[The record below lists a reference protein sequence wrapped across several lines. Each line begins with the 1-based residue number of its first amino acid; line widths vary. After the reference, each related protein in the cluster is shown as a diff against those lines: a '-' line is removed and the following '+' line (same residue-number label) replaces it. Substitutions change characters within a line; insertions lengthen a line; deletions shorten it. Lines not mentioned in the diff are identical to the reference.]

1 MNYMGMTECEQA
13 FDAFRFCVTK
23 PDCGKCPW
31 HDKCY
36 RNGNRHVSIPT
47 DLALAVIRELAEL
60 LNEGEVG
67 MSKWIHIRDKVQ
79 DEGTRVLICG
89 KRGGISIAMYVPES
103 KNFWCNAK
111 HVFIDAKHWMP
122 LPEPVKGVRS

>member
-1 MNYMGMTECEQA
+1 MNCMGMTESERI
-13 FDAFRFCVTK
+13 FDALRNCVATPK
-23 PDCGKCPW
+23 CRDCPW
-31 HDKCY
+31 AECETLNNEK
-36 RNGNRHVSIPT
+36 VEIPK

-60 LNEGEVG
+60 RNEGEVG
-67 MSKWIHIRDKVQ
+67 MSTWIHIRDKVP
-79 DEGTRVLICG
+79 DAGTRVLICG

-111 HVFIDAKHWMP
+111 HVFIDAKYWMP